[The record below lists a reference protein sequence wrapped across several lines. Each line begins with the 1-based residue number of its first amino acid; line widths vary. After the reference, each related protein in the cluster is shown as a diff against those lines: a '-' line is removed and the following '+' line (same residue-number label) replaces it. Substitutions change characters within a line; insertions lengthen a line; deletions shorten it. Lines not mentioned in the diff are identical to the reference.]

1 MLRVSHVSKVFGRS
15 RWFNPSKRAFT
26 DPREEVLDLIEK
38 PVAEQALLEKPRKV
52 NMALREVS
60 FEVNKGEVFVVMG
73 LSGCGKST
81 ILRCINRLIAPTRG
95 TIEFEGQDV
104 TGMTTKELRSL
115 RQEKISMVFQ
125 HFALLPNRNLL
136 DNVAFGLEVQGASKE
151 WRHAKA
157 QHMLE
162 TVGLGSRA
170 SAYPD
175 ELSGGMKQRVGLARA
190 LVNEPELLLMDEP
203 FSALDPMVR
212 TSLQEEVLE
221 LQEEMGLTLIM
232 VTHDL
237 DEALSMGDRIAI
249 LSTPDSPGGNVMQ
262 IGTPAEIILRPQNDY
277 VAEFVRDVNQAKVL
291 RVRDI
296 MTPSGDTDALE
307 QSDAHPLKMKQHLS
321 DIMHHFLLDGQ
332 PHPVENKSG
341 DLVGW
346 LTAEAMNQAM
356 TMHAEGVSD
365 GEE

>member
-1 MLRVSHVSKVFGRS
+1 MLRVGHVSKVFGRS

-26 DPREEVLDLIEK
+26 DPREEVLDLIELPDAK
-38 PVAEQALLEKPRKV
+38 QSLLEKPRKV

-60 FEVNKGEVFVVMG
+60 FEVNKGEVFVIMG

-81 ILRCINRLIAPTRG
+81 MLRCINRLIAPTRG

-104 TGMTTKELRSL
+104 TRMTTKELRSL
-115 RQEKISMVFQ
+115 RQDKISMVFQ
-125 HFALLPNRNLL
+125 HFALFPNRNLL
-136 DNVAFGLEVQGASKE
+136 DNVAFGLEVQGAIKAS
-151 WRHAKA
+151 RHAKA
-157 QHMLE
+157 RQMLK
-162 TVGLGSRA
+162 TVGLGNRA
-170 SAYPD
+170 SANPD

-190 LVNEPELLLMDEP
+190 LVNEPKLLLMDEP
-203 FSALDPMVR
+203 FSALDPMIR

-221 LQEEMGLTLIM
+221 IQENMGLTIIM

-262 IGTPAEIILRPQNDY
+262 IGTPSEIILHPKNEY
-277 VAEFVRDVNQAKVL
+277 VAEFVRDVNRAKVL

-296 MTPSGDTDALE
+296 MFPSDDKDALE
-307 QSDAHPLKMKQHLS
+307 QSEAHPLKLKQHLS
-321 DIMHHFLLDGQ
+321 DVMHHFLLDGQ

-341 DLVGW
+341 ELVGW
-346 LTAEAMNQAM
+346 LTAEALNEAIN
-356 TMHAEGVSD
+356 MHAGGVGD